1 MLQGC
6 FVFPILAIIKKMLH
20 VMAMVNSDAVNIGV
34 HASFFFLIL
43 HNCISFAK
51 YQNESAT
58 GILLKRLVHSWSKRS
73 YICSIKGRNVP
84 TSPPPQFLWIK
95 NSYFLICY
103 DRREKSIYMFS
114 CNHKNIYCLTLGLQR
129 KFSRK
134 PLYCLVNCKINSPS
148 ALQQHKNCLG
158 RVNES
163 RYCQQ

>member
-1 MLQGC
+1 MTFGFCATGFDVPDWNLLTEPTWSLEL
-6 FVFPILAIIKKMLH
+6 FPTPQ
-20 VMAMVNSDAVNIGV
+20 NF
-34 HASFFFLIL
+34 FFFLIL